1 MEVLDKFSHRT
12 DDVTDVLEGRS
23 ELDFSPSILLLPWSL
38 REATKLKHEGL
49 KTPCKHYYL

>member
-23 ELDFSPSILLLPWSL
+23 ERGDFLTIDPPATL
-38 REATKLKHEGL
+38 EAEGGR
-49 KTPCKHYYL
+49 KAEAWRTEDTM